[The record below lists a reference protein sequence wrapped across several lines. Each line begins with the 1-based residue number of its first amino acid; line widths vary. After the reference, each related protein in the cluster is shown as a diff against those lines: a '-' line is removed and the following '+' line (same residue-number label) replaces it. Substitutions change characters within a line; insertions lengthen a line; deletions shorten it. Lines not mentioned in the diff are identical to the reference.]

1 MPPLNMVQAINQALQ
16 QEMQVDDSVIVLGED
31 VGVDGGVFRVTDGLL
46 AEFGPA
52 RVIDTPIAESG
63 IVGSS
68 IGMAIAG
75 LKPVAEIQFEGFS
88 YPALDQLISHAS
100 RMRSRS
106 RGRFHV
112 PLVIRMPHGG
122 RVNALEHHSESPET
136 HFVHTPGLK
145 CAIPSTPYDAK
156 GLLLAAIRDPDPVI
170 FLEPKKLYRLFRQ
183 EVPEGPYTIP
193 LGKASVVHE
202 GEDITIIA
210 YGSLVHDALQA
221 AESLSEKYKVE
232 VIDLRSLSPLDKD
245 TILKSV
251 IKTGRCIV
259 VHEAPKTLGMA
270 SEIIAILNEHALYD
284 LQAPVARLTGYDTI
298 VPLPK
303 LEKYY
308 QPSQQ
313 KIMAKIHEVMQQ

>member
-145 CAIPSTPYDAK
+145 CVIPSTPYDAK

>member
-16 QEMQVDDSVIVLGED
+16 QEMQADDTVIILGED

-46 AEFGPA
+46 AEFGPD
-52 RVIDTPIAESG
+52 RVLDTPLAESG

-100 RMRSRS
+100 RMRNRS

-112 PLVIRMPHGG
+112 PIVVRMPYGG
-122 RVNALEHHSESPET
+122 RVNALEHHSEAPET
-136 HFVHTPGLK
+136 YFVHTPGLK
-145 CAIPSTPYDAK
+145 CVIPSTPYDAK
-156 GLLLAAIRDPDPVI
+156 GLLLASIRDPDPVI
-170 FLEPKKLYRLFRQ
+170 FLEPKKLYRAFKQ
-183 EVPEGPYTIP
+183 EVPQEPYTIP
-193 LGKASVVHE
+193 LGKASIIKE
-202 GEDITIIA
+202 GEDLTLIT

-221 AESLSEKYKVE
+221 AESVKEKYNLE
-232 VIDLRSLSPLDKD
+232 IIDLRSLSPLDHN
-245 TILKSV
+245 TIIRSV
-251 IKTGRCIV
+251 IKTGRCLI

-270 SEIIAILNEHALYD
+270 AEIIAIINEQALYD

-308 QPSQQ
+308 QPSPE
-313 KIMAKIHEVMQQ
+313 KIIRKIHEVMQQ

>member
-1 MPPLNMVQAINQALQ
+1 MPPLNMVQAINHALQ

-145 CAIPSTPYDAK
+145 CVIPSTPYDAK